1 MIYNRDSDIAKS
13 QQASGLGLYFPDKIA
28 SEATLLEGQSQLG
41 LRLYAPLHREFS
53 VGDRKFPPNSG
64 KFPPN
69 SGEFAPNR
77 QKSEPQIKA
86 WEILWDHEEGR
97 APRRLRS
104 HWSSCFWLAIL
115 ARMDSAA
122 REYHPFLG

>member
-77 QKSEPQIKA
+77 QKPEPQIKA
-86 WEILWDHEEGR
+86 WEILWDHYIALQFNKDTGWADFVREFVELTAEADNREENS
-97 APRRLRS
+97 P
-104 HWSSCFWLAIL
+104 
-115 ARMDSAA
+115 
-122 REYHPFLG
+122 